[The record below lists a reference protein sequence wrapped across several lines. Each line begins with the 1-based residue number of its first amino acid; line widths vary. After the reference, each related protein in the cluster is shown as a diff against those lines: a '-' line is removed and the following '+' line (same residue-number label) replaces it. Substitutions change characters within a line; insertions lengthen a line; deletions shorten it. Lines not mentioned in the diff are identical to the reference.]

1 MATQALTYL
10 LETVFNLFVLAVLTR
25 FYAQAFRAV
34 SQSYRQF
41 RRCID

>member
-25 FYAQAFRAV
+25 FYAQAFGRRFAI
-34 SQSYRQF
+34 YRQF